1 MAECEALGVEI
12 GLHKR
17 VVQVWFQNAR
27 AKERKQRVACGQD
40 VNAPLS
46 ANAPIACTL
55 CALVYSSTH
64 TLQEHVFG
72 AAHIM
77 NVRAHLKSMGT
88 DDTGTSVMTA
98 NDDDQSPT
106 PQSHQPSTQP
116 VAHTAT
122 SALDMKRT
130 NVRTAK
136 KAVTPKQQHQ
146 LQPATMNLDA
156 NVNAAQ
162 MFEQLIR
169 NSGAVPSAVNPM
181 QMMMG
186 LPNLS
191 GLLLF

>member
-1 MAECEALGVEI
+1 
-12 GLHKR
+12 
-17 VVQVWFQNAR
+17 
-27 AKERKQRVACGQD
+27 
-40 VNAPLS
+40 
-46 ANAPIACTL
+46 
-55 CALVYSSTH
+55 
-64 TLQEHVFG
+64 VFG

-98 NDDDQSPT
+98 NDDDHSPT
-106 PQSHQPSTQP
+106 PQPQPFTQP
-116 VAHTAT
+116 VH
-122 SALDMKRT
+122 SAIDVKRA

-169 NSGAVPSAVNPM
+169 NSSAVSSAVNPM

-191 GLLLF
+191 GLFMILILNPLIL